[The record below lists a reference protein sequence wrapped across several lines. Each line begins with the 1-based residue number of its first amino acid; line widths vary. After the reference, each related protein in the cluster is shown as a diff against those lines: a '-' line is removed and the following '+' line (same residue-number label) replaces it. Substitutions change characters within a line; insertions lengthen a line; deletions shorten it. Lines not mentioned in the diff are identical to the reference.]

1 MVLEKT
7 SAFAMRSE
15 LLFIY
20 SVHTRHKVI
29 SKILVGIDGS
39 EHAEKAFEYAC
50 YLGERCKARLL
61 IVYVVEEFAT
71 IGYSISNEVEQEKA
85 EMLQKYQIRAKNIL
99 STTVDAV
106 KTKGNDAAEEI
117 LHIAN
122 KENVDTIVVGNRGF
136 SASKDFLLGSV
147 SYKVM
152 HYAKWPVVIVR

>member
-1 MVLEKT
+1 M
-7 SAFAMRSE
+7 
-15 LLFIY
+15 
-20 SVHTRHKVI
+20 
-29 SKILVGIDGS
+29 
-39 EHAEKAFEYAC
+39 
-50 YLGERCKARLL
+50 
-61 IVYVVEEFAT
+61 VEEFAT

-152 HYAKWPVVIVR
+152 HYAKCPVVIVR